1 VQGGAELSEDTIAES
16 GISLLLAGTDTSGG
30 GSTAALAMLAQ
41 FPHVMQRLREE
52 QQQVST
58 ERIHGSN
65 IGNHCHTFCCLSTAA
80 LAMLA
85 QFPHVI
91 QRLREEQQQ
100 VSAELMYVLSIIDM
114 DCHTCGLMKT
124 PSTTLVCMALPTP

>member
-30 GSTAALAMLAQ
+30 G
-41 FPHVMQRLREE
+41 
-52 QQQVST
+52 
-58 ERIHGSN
+58 
-65 IGNHCHTFCCLSTAA
+65 STAA